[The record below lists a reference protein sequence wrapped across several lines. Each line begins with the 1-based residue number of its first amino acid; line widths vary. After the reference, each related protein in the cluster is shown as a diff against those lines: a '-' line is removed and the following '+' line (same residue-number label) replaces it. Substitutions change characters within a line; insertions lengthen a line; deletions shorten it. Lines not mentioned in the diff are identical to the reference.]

1 MTGCSMT
8 LKTTDYDAAIDAVI
22 ERVGR
27 TIVLG
32 IPLGLGKP
40 SGFVNALY
48 DRATADAS
56 IELVIFTALTLNKPR
71 APGVGGAFINPMV
84 ERTMSAYED
93 LKYAKAQQRGQ
104 LPSNITVREFF
115 FQAGSQ
121 IGKPVPQQNYIS
133 SNYTHVARDMIDH
146 GANVF
151 AQIVAVED
159 RNGEQRVS
167 LSCNPDVTLEVVP
180 MARARWPVA
189 TVGVVEPE
197 LPFMYGDA
205 DRPESE
211 FDILLSPPAREH
223 QGNLFCVPKLP
234 VSLQDHAIG
243 LHASRL
249 VKDGGTIQ
257 LGIGALGDS
266 VSHALSLRHGNNAA
280 YKAIVDELPAVP
292 ESLDALGGDAP
303 FQVGLYGATEMFV
316 DGFLA
321 LYTAGV
327 LKRSVFDDARLQAAI
342 NTGEQAAP
350 ESGGYVLHGGFFL
363 GPRCFYDALNA
374 MEPAE
379 RKRFNMTAVKR
390 INQLYSSETLDR
402 LQRAEARFINTGLKC
417 TLSGAVVSDALDN
430 HRVLSGVGGQYNFVA
445 QAHAL
450 DDGRSILLIKSVR
463 GDGKDAESNIVW
475 DYPHTTIAR
484 HLRDIIITEYGI
496 ANLRG
501 ATDRDIIAR
510 LLNVAD
516 SRFQEALLA
525 KAKAAGKIEADY
537 VIPAQYRNNTP
548 QALVSKLHPHLQA
561 GHLPYF
567 PLPSDWTPTEEVL
580 AVALGRLK
588 DKQAREGKRILL
600 SAWQAG
606 PVADAAQLYLARVG
620 LDAPGDFQAKV
631 TARLLGAEITQLLE
645 KEAPAFSP
653 QAS

>member
-1 MTGCSMT
+1 MTF
-8 LKTTDYDAAIDAVI
+8 KTTDYAAAIDAVI
-22 ERVGR
+22 ERVGN

-48 DRATADAS
+48 DRVAADATL
-56 IELVIFTALTLNKPR
+56 ELVIFTALTLNKPR
-71 APGVGGAFINPMV
+71 AAGVGGAFIDPMV
-84 ERTMSAYED
+84 ARTMAAYED
-93 LKYAKAQQRGQ
+93 LKYARAQQRGE
-104 LPSNITVREFF
+104 LPPNITVREFF
-115 FQAGSQ
+115 FQAGTQ

-159 RNGEQRVS
+159 RDGAQRVS
-167 LSCNPDVTLEVVP
+167 LACNPDVTLEVVP
-180 MARARWPVA
+180 LARARWPVA

-211 FDILLSPPAREH
+211 FDILLTPPAREAS
-223 QGNLFCVPKLP
+223 GNLFCVPKLP
-234 VSLQDHAIG
+234 VGLQDHAIG
-243 LHASRL
+243 LHASQL

-266 VSHALSLRHGNNAA
+266 VSHALTLRHRDNNA
-280 YKAIVDELPAVP
+280 YQAIIGELPAVP
-292 ESLDALGGDAP
+292 ESLAELGGDTP
-303 FQVGLYGATEMFV
+303 FETGLYGATEMFV

-327 LKRSVFDDARLQAAI
+327 LKRQVFDDARMQAAI
-342 NTGEQAAP
+342 NDGELPPP
-350 ESGGYVLHGGFFL
+350 ESDGFVLHGGFFL

-402 LQRAEARFINTGLKC
+402 LQRSEARFINTGLKC

-450 DDGRSILLIKSVR
+450 DDGRSILLIKAVR
-463 GDGKDAESNIVW
+463 GDGADAESNIVW

-484 HLRDIIITEYGI
+484 HLRDIIITEYGM

-501 ATDRDIIAR
+501 ATDRDIVAR
-510 LLNVAD
+510 LLNIAD
-516 SRFQEALLA
+516 SRFQDDLLA

-537 VIPAQYRNNTP
+537 VIPAQYRNNMPT
-548 QALVSKLHPHLQA
+548 ALDAALRPHLQA

-567 PLPSDWTPTEEVL
+567 PLPSDWTADEEVL

-588 DKQAREGKRILL
+588 DRQAREGKRILL

-606 PVADAAQLYLARVG
+606 PVTDAAKPYLARVG
-620 LDAPGDFQAKV
+620 LDAPADFQARV
-631 TARLLGAEITQLLE
+631 AARLLSAEITALLE
-645 KEAPAFSP
+645 SEPAAFAP
-653 QAS
+653 QATV

>member
-1 MTGCSMT
+1 MT
-8 LKTTDYDAAIDAVI
+8 LKTTDYAAAIDAVI
-22 ERVGR
+22 DRVG
-27 TIVLG
+27 TTLVLG

-40 SGFVNALY
+40 GGFVNALY
-48 DRATADAS
+48 DRVAADPTL
-56 IELVIFTALTLNKPR
+56 ELVIFTALTLNKPQ
-71 APGVGGAFINPMV
+71 APGVGGAFIDPMV
-84 ERTMSAYED
+84 ERTMAAYED
-93 LKYAKAQQRGQ
+93 LKYAKAQQRGE
-104 LPSNITVREFF
+104 LPPNITVREFF

-159 RNGEQRVS
+159 RNGEPRVS

-211 FDILLSPPAREH
+211 FDILLTPPAREAS
-223 QGNLFCVPKLP
+223 GNLFCVPKLP

-243 LHASRL
+243 LHASQL

-266 VSHALSLRHGNNAA
+266 VSHALTLRQQDNAA
-280 YKAIVDELPAVP
+280 YQAMIGGLPAVP
-292 ESLDALGGDAP
+292 ESLQGLGGDAP
-303 FQVGLYGATEMFV
+303 FDTGLYGATEMFV

-327 LKRSVFDDARLQAAI
+327 LKRQVVDDAELQTAI
-342 NTGEQAAP
+342 NAGTQGAPRGE
-350 ESGGYVLHGGFFL
+350 GFVLHGGFFL

-374 MEPAE
+374 MSSDE
-379 RKRFNMTAVKR
+379 RKLFNMTAVKR

-402 LQRAEARFINTGLKC
+402 LQRSEARFINTGLKC

-463 GDGKDAESNIVW
+463 GDGADAESNIVW

-501 ATDRDIIAR
+501 ATDRDIVAR
-510 LLNVAD
+510 LLNIAD
-516 SRFQEALLA
+516 SRFQDDLLA
-525 KAKAAGKIEADY
+525 RAKAAGKIEADY
-537 VIPAQYRNNTP
+537 AIPEQFRNNTP
-548 QALVSKLHPHLQA
+548 EALDAALRPHLHA

-567 PLPSDWTPTEEVL
+567 PLPSDWTPDEEVL

-588 DKQAREGKRILL
+588 DKQAREGKRILW

-606 PVADAAQLYLARVG
+606 AVPEAARPYLARVG
-620 LDAPGDFQAKV
+620 LDVPADFQAKV
-631 TARLLGAEITQLLE
+631 TARLLGAEIAALLDQ
-645 KEAPAFSP
+645 EAAAFPP
-653 QAS
+653 QPSATA

>member
-1 MTGCSMT
+1 MT

-22 ERVGR
+22 DRVGK
-27 TIVLG
+27 TLVLG

-48 DRATADAS
+48 DRVADDTS
-56 IELVIFTALTLNKPR
+56 LNLVIFTALTLNTPR
-71 APGVGGAFINPMV
+71 APGVGGAFIGPMV
-84 ERTMSAYED
+84 ERTMAAYED
-93 LKYAKAQQRGQ
+93 LKYAKAQQRGE
-104 LPSNITVREFF
+104 LPANITVREFF
-115 FQAGSQ
+115 FQAGTQ
-121 IGKPVPQQNYIS
+121 IGKLVPQQNYIS

-151 AQIVAVED
+151 AQLVALED
-159 RNGEQRVS
+159 RDGEQRVS

-205 DRPESE
+205 DRPEAE
-211 FDILLSPPAREH
+211 FDVLLSPPARKAEGH
-223 QGNLFCVPKLP
+223 LFSVPKLP

-266 VSHALSLRHGNNAA
+266 VSHALTLRHNDNAA
-280 YKAIVDELPAVP
+280 YRAICDNLPAVP
-292 ESLDALGGDAP
+292 ESLRDWGGDDS
-303 FQVGLYGATEMFV
+303 FDIGLYGATEMFV

-321 LYTAGV
+321 LYNAGV
-327 LKRSVFDDARLQAAI
+327 LKRRVFDDTELQAAI
-342 NTGEQAAP
+342 NTGDQTAP
-350 ESGGYVLHGGFFL
+350 DAGGFVLHGGFFL

-374 MEPAE
+374 MGADE
-379 RKRFNMTAVKR
+379 RKLFNMTAVKR
-390 INQLYSSETLDR
+390 INQLYSSEALDR
-402 LQRAEARFINTGLKC
+402 LQRTEARFINTGLKC
-417 TLSGAVVSDALDN
+417 TLSGAVVSDALDD

-463 GDGKDAESNIVW
+463 GDGADAESNIVW

-510 LLNVAD
+510 LLNIAD
-516 SRFQEALLA
+516 SRFQDSLLA
-525 KAKAAGKIEADY
+525 RAKAAGKIEADY
-537 VIPAQYRNNTP
+537 AIPPEYQNNTP
-548 QALVSKLHPHLQA
+548 AALDAALAGAQQA
-561 GHLPYF
+561 GQLPYF
-567 PLPSDWTPTEEVL
+567 PLPSDWTPDEEVL

-588 DKQAREGKRILL
+588 DKQAREGKRILW

-606 PVADAAQLYLARVG
+606 APPAEATPYLSRVG
-620 LDAPGDFQAKV
+620 LGAPSDFQAKV
-631 TARLLGAEITQLLE
+631 TARLLGAEIAKLLRD
-645 KEAPAFSP
+645 EAKAFAP
-653 QAS
+653 QPD

>member
-1 MTGCSMT
+1 MT

-22 ERVGR
+22 DRVGK
-27 TIVLG
+27 TLVLG

-48 DRATADAS
+48 DRVAGDTS
-56 IELVIFTALTLNKPR
+56 LNLVIFTALTLNKPR
-71 APGVGGAFINPMV
+71 APGVGGAFIGPMV
-84 ERTMSAYED
+84 ERTMAAYED
-93 LKYAKAQQRGQ
+93 LKYAKAQQRGE
-104 LPSNITVREFF
+104 LPANITVREFF
-115 FQAGSQ
+115 FQAGTQ

-151 AQIVAVED
+151 AQLVALED
-159 RNGEQRVS
+159 RDGEPRVS

-189 TVGVVEPE
+189 TVGVVESE

-205 DRPESE
+205 DRPEAE
-211 FDILLSPPAREH
+211 FDVLLSPPARDATGH
-223 QGNLFCVPKLP
+223 LFSVPKLP

-266 VSHALSLRHGNNAA
+266 VSHALTLRHNDNAA
-280 YKAIVDELPAVP
+280 YRTICDNLPAVP
-292 ESLDALGGDAP
+292 ESLRDWGGDDS
-303 FQVGLYGATEMFV
+303 FDIGLYGATEMFV

-321 LYTAGV
+321 LYNAGV
-327 LKRSVFDDARLQAAI
+327 LKRRVFDDAELQAAI
-342 NTGEQAAP
+342 NNGDQAAP
-350 ESGGYVLHGGFFL
+350 DAGGFVLHGGFFL

-374 MEPAE
+374 MGADE
-379 RKRFNMTAVKR
+379 RKLFNMTAVKR
-390 INQLYSSETLDR
+390 INQLYSSEALDR
-402 LQRAEARFINTGLKC
+402 LQRTEARFINTGLKC

-463 GDGKDAESNIVW
+463 GDGADAESNIVW

-510 LLNVAD
+510 LLNITD
-516 SRFQEALLA
+516 SRFQDALLA
-525 KAKAAGKIEADY
+525 KAKAAGKVEADY
-537 VIPAQYRNNTP
+537 AIPEQHRNNTP
-548 QALVSKLHPHLQA
+548 QALNAALQA
-561 GHLPYF
+561 HLADGKLPYF

-588 DKQAREGKRILL
+588 DKQAREGKRILW
-600 SAWQAG
+600 SAWEAG
-606 PVADAAQLYLARVG
+606 APHPNTVPYLKRVG

-631 TARLLGAEITQLLE
+631 TARLLGAEIKHLLDL
-645 KEAPAFSP
+645 EAAAFAP
-653 QAS
+653 QPS